1 MCVNSVTTFEIYN
14 IYIIYISNKKNTESH
29 KNSRQVLNMVQI
41 LAIF

>member
-14 IYIIYISNKKNTESH
+14 IYIIYISNKKTESH

-41 LAIF
+41 LAIY